1 VHLLLAVIALGCSAL
16 CKAADNPASANPTA
30 AARPFIGVLLPLED
44 PDFARPAAA
53 VQQGC
58 QAALA
63 LANGNPAL
71 EVLRSDA
78 TPARILSEYEAAVK
92 RGAGAIVGPMIRS
105 GVSALASSGVVSV
118 PTLALSVPEGSGG
131 LPAKMEVIGLSIE
144 SESRSVARAAH
155 AERLRTAVVVQ
166 APGALA
172 ARAARA
178 FADQWMA
185 LGGWISDAQPIGPR
199 VDLKQLQL
207 RISRSQA
214 DLVFLAADAEHARMV
229 LPYLS
234 IQVFATSQVNDGRT
248 DSRANFELEGVR
260 FVDVPWLLQ
269 PDHPAVMIYPR
280 IESLGAEL
288 QRFYALGIDACR
300 AASER
305 LRRNG
310 PFTLDGVTGRLVLKE
325 GSQAE
330 REPVQAIFRA
340 GVAVTF
346 EPTQ

>member
-1 VHLLLAVIALGCSAL
+1 MYLLLAVIGLGSCAL
-16 CKAADNPASANPTA
+16 CKAADDPASAPA
-30 AARPFIGVLLPLED
+30 AARPFIGLLLPLED

-53 VQQGC
+53 LQQGC

-63 LANGNPAL
+63 LANGTPAL
-71 EVLRSDA
+71 EVLRADA
-78 TPARILSEYEAAVK
+78 TPARILSEYKAAVK

-105 GVSALASSGVVSV
+105 GVSALASSGLVSV
-118 PTLALSVPEGSGG
+118 PTIALNAPEGAGE

-144 SESRSVARAAH
+144 TESRAVARAAR
-155 AERLRTAVVVQ
+155 AEGLRDAIVVQ

-172 ARAARA
+172 TRAARA

-185 LGGWISDAQPIGPR
+185 LGGWISDTQAIGPG
-199 VDLKQLQL
+199 VDLRRLQQ
-207 RISRSQA
+207 RMSRSHA

-229 LPYLS
+229 LPYLGIRVFS
-234 IQVFATSQVNDGRT
+234 ISQVNDSHT
-248 DSRANFELEGVR
+248 DSRANFELNGVR

-280 IESLGAEL
+280 VASLSVEL

-300 AASER
+300 VATER
-305 LRRNG
+305 LRRHES
-310 PFTLDGVTGRLVLKE
+310 FTLDGVTGRLMLKQ

-330 REPVQAIFRA
+330 REPVQAMFRN
-340 GVAVTF
+340 GVAVAL
-346 EPTQ
+346 EPAQ